1 MWFSKSCETRKNERV
16 TRHII
21 APDWIVD
28 GYSFPGDVQVTEC
41 DDLADLAESEIA
53 SAEFVILPYEGS
65 TISIEEA
72 ISRMTNA
79 KVIQTLTAGF
89 DNVQP
94 YVPAHV
100 TLCNAA
106 GVHDDATSEL
116 AVLLTLSVLRDM
128 PRSFKAQQDRH
139 WETYFSRSLAD
150 KTVLLIGYGNVGK
163 AAEKRLLGFGCKVIP
178 VARTARDHVHA
189 ISDLPNLIPAADV
202 VMLIVPSN
210 PGTVNL
216 VDAKFL
222 ASMKDDSVLV
232 NVARGVVVD
241 TEALLAELK
250 TGRISAALDVTE
262 PEPLP
267 ADHPLWSL
275 PNLII
280 TSHNG
285 GEGDVFWGR
294 ARARIHS
301 QFDLWL
307 AGKPLECVI
316 TK

>member
-1 MWFSKSCETRKNERV
+1 M

-21 APDWIVD
+21 APDWIAND
-28 GYSFPGDVQVTEC
+28 YEFPNDVQVTEC
-41 DDLADLAESEIA
+41 DDLGELSLDVIADAD
-53 SAEFVILPYEGS
+53 FVILPYEGS
-65 TISIEEA
+65 SISIDEA
-72 ISRMTNA
+72 ISRMS
-79 KVIQTLTAGF
+79 KVQVIQTLTAGF

-94 YVPAHV
+94 YVPANV

-139 WETYFSRSLAD
+139 WETYFARSLAD

-163 AAEKRLLGFGCKVIP
+163 AAEKRLLGFGCRVIP
-178 VARTARDHVHA
+178 VAKTARDHVHA
-189 ISDLPNLIPAADV
+189 ISELPDLIPSADV
-202 VMLIVPSN
+202 VMLIVPNN

-241 TEALLAELK
+241 TDALVAELQ

-267 ADHPLWSL
+267 ADHVLWSL
-275 PNLII
+275 PNVII

-285 GEGDVFWGR
+285 GEGDVFWER
-294 ARARIHS
+294 ARTRIHS

-307 AGKPLECVI
+307 SGQPLECVI
-316 TK
+316 TP

>member
-1 MWFSKSCETRKNERV
+1 V
-16 TRHII
+16 TRHIV
-21 APDWIVD
+21 APDWIVRD
-28 GYSFPGDVQVTEC
+28 YAFPADVQIREC
-41 DDLADLAESEIA
+41 DDLAELSDDVISN
-53 SAEFVILPYEGS
+53 AEFVVLPYEGS
-65 TISIEEA
+65 SISIEEA
-72 ISRMTNA
+72 IARMANV

-94 YVPAHV
+94 YMPADV

-116 AVLLTLSVLRDM
+116 AVLLTLSALRDM
-128 PRSFKAQQDRH
+128 PRSFKAQQEHH

-189 ISDLPNLIPAADV
+189 ISELPKLIPSADV
-202 VMLIVPSN
+202 VMLIVPNN

-241 TEALLAELK
+241 TEALMAELS

-267 ADHPLWSL
+267 ADHQLWSM
-275 PNLII
+275 PNVII

-285 GEGDVFWGR
+285 GEGDVFWDR

-316 TK
+316 S

>member
-1 MWFSKSCETRKNERV
+1 M

-21 APDWIVD
+21 APDWIVN
-28 GYSFPGDVQVTEC
+28 GYEFPADVRVTEC
-41 DDLADLAESEIA
+41 DDLAELEPTQIA
-53 SAEFVILPYEGS
+53 SADFVVLPYEGS
-65 TISIEEA
+65 SISIEEA
-72 ISRMTNA
+72 ISRMTNV

-94 YVPAHV
+94 HIPTGV

-128 PRSFKAQQDRH
+128 PRSFQAQQDHH

-163 AAEKRLLGFGCKVIP
+163 AAEIRLLGFGCQVIP

-189 ISDLPNLIPAADV
+189 ISDLPDLIPSADV
-202 VMLIVPSN
+202 VMLIVPNN

-222 ASMKDDSVLV
+222 ARMKDNSVLV

-241 TEALLAELK
+241 TDSLVTELK

-267 ADHPLWSL
+267 ADHILWSL
-275 PNLII
+275 PNVII
-280 TSHNG
+280 TPHNG
-285 GEGDVFWGR
+285 GEGDVFWER
-294 ARARIHS
+294 ARTRIHS

-316 TK
+316 TQ

>member
-1 MWFSKSCETRKNERV
+1 MS
-16 TRHII
+16 RHII
-21 APDWIVD
+21 APDWIVK
-28 GYSFPGDVQVTEC
+28 GFEFPNDVQVTEC
-41 DDLADLAESEIA
+41 DDLAELSLEVIGDAD
-53 SAEFVILPYEGS
+53 FVVLPYEGS
-65 TISIEEA
+65 SLTIQEA
-72 ISRMTNA
+72 IARMRSV

-94 YVPAHV
+94 FVPADV

-116 AVLLTLSVLRDM
+116 AVLLTLSALRDM
-128 PRSFKAQQDRH
+128 PRSFKAQQDQH
-139 WETYFSRSLAD
+139 WETYFARSLAD

-189 ISDLPNLIPAADV
+189 ISELPNLIPTADV
-202 VMLIVPSN
+202 VMLIVPNN

-241 TEALLAELK
+241 TDALVAELK

-267 ADHPLWSL
+267 ADHSLWSM
-275 PNLII
+275 PNVII

-285 GEGDVFWGR
+285 GEGDVFWDR
-294 ARARIHS
+294 ARTRIHS

-316 TK
+316 TE

>member
-1 MWFSKSCETRKNERV
+1 MS
-16 TRHII
+16 RHII
-21 APDWIVD
+21 APDWTVK
-28 GYSFPGDVQVTEC
+28 GYEFPADVQVTEC
-41 DDLADLAESEIA
+41 DDLAKLSLEVIGDAD
-53 SAEFVILPYEGS
+53 FVVLPYEGS
-65 TISIEEA
+65 SLTIQEA
-72 ISRMTNA
+72 IARMRSV

-94 YVPAHV
+94 FVPVDV

-116 AVLLTLSVLRDM
+116 AVLLTLNALRDM
-128 PRSFKAQQDRH
+128 PRSFKAQQDHH
-139 WETYFSRSLAD
+139 WETYFARSLAD

-189 ISDLPNLIPAADV
+189 ISELPNLIPTADV
-202 VMLIVPSN
+202 VMLIVPHN

-241 TEALLAELK
+241 TDALVAELK

-275 PNLII
+275 PNVII

-285 GEGDVFWGR
+285 GEGDVFWNR
-294 ARARIHS
+294 ARTRIHS

-307 AGKPLECVI
+307 AGKPPECVI
-316 TK
+316 PQ

>member
-1 MWFSKSCETRKNERV
+1 MS
-16 TRHII
+16 RHII
-21 APDWIVD
+21 APDWIVK
-28 GYSFPGDVQVTEC
+28 GYDFPADVQVTES
-41 DDLADLAESEIA
+41 DDLAELSAEVIS
-53 SAEFVILPYEGS
+53 SAEFVVLPYEGS

-72 ISRMTNA
+72 IARMANV

-94 YVPAHV
+94 YMPADV
-100 TLCNAA
+100 MLCNAA

-128 PRSFKAQQDRH
+128 PRSFKAQQERH
-139 WETYFSRSLAD
+139 WETYFARSLAD

-163 AAEKRLLGFGCKVIP
+163 AAERRLLGFGCKVIP

-189 ISDLPNLIPAADV
+189 ISELPNLIPSADV
-202 VMLIVPSN
+202 VMLIVPNN

-222 ASMKDDSVLV
+222 ARMKDNSVLV

-241 TEALLAELK
+241 TEALLVELK

-267 ADHPLWSL
+267 ADHPLWSM
-275 PNLII
+275 PNVII

-285 GEGDVFWGR
+285 GEGDVFWDR

-307 AGKPLECVI
+307 AGKPLECMI
-316 TK
+316 TP

>member
-1 MWFSKSCETRKNERV
+1 M

-21 APDWIVD
+21 APDWIAK
-28 GYSFPGDVQVTEC
+28 GYEFPADVKVTEC
-41 DDLADLAESEIA
+41 DDLGKLAPEVIADAD
-53 SAEFVILPYEGS
+53 FVILPYEGS
-65 TISIEEA
+65 SISIDEA
-72 ISRMTNA
+72 ISRMSNVQ
-79 KVIQTLTAGF
+79 VIQSLTAGF

-94 YVPAHV
+94 FVPANV

-139 WETYFSRSLAD
+139 WETYFARSLAD

-178 VARTARDHVHA
+178 IAKTARDHVHA
-189 ISDLPNLIPAADV
+189 ISELPDLIPSADV
-202 VMLIVPSN
+202 VMLIVPNN
-210 PGTVNL
+210 PGTANL

-241 TEALLAELK
+241 TDALVAELK

-267 ADHPLWSL
+267 ADHVLWSL
-275 PNLII
+275 PNVII

-285 GEGDVFWGR
+285 GEGDVFWER
-294 ARARIHS
+294 ARTRIHS

-307 AGKPLECVI
+307 SGQPLECVI
-316 TK
+316 TP

>member
-1 MWFSKSCETRKNERV
+1 MS
-16 TRHII
+16 RHIV
-21 APDWIVD
+21 APDWIVRD
-28 GYSFPGDVQVTEC
+28 YAFPADVQVTEC
-41 DDLADLAESEIA
+41 DDLGELSADVIGC
-53 SAEFVILPYEGS
+53 AEFVVLPYEGS
-65 TISIEEA
+65 TISIQEA
-72 ISRMTNA
+72 IARLANV

-94 YVPAHV
+94 SVPAEV

-128 PRSFKAQQDRH
+128 PRSYKAQQDRH

-189 ISDLPNLIPAADV
+189 ISELPNLIPSADV
-202 VMLIVPSN
+202 VMLIVPNNS
-210 PGTVNL
+210 GTVNL

-222 ASMKDDSVLV
+222 ASMKDGSVLV

-241 TEALLAELK
+241 TDALMTELK

-267 ADHPLWSL
+267 AEHPLWSL
-275 PNLII
+275 PNVII

-285 GEGDVFWGR
+285 GEGDVFWDR

>member
-1 MWFSKSCETRKNERV
+1 MS
-16 TRHII
+16 RHII
-21 APDWIVD
+21 APDWTVK
-28 GYSFPGDVQVTEC
+28 GYEFPADVEVTEC
-41 DDLADLAESEIA
+41 DDLVELSLEVIGDAD
-53 SAEFVILPYEGS
+53 FVVLPYEGS
-65 TISIEEA
+65 SLTIQEA
-72 ISRMTNA
+72 IGRMRSV

-94 YVPAHV
+94 FVPAAV

-116 AVLLTLSVLRDM
+116 AVLLTLSALRDM
-128 PRSFKAQQDRH
+128 PRSFKAQQDHH
-139 WETYFSRSLAD
+139 WETYFARSLAD

-189 ISDLPNLIPAADV
+189 ISELPNLIPTADV
-202 VMLIVPSN
+202 VMLIVPNN

-241 TEALLAELK
+241 TDALVAELK

-275 PNLII
+275 PNVII

-285 GEGDVFWGR
+285 GEGDVFWNR
-294 ARARIHS
+294 ARTRIHS

-316 TK
+316 TQ

>member
-1 MWFSKSCETRKNERV
+1 MS
-16 TRHII
+16 RHII
-21 APDWIVD
+21 APDWIVAD
-28 GYSFPGDVQVTEC
+28 YDFPIDVQVTEC
-41 DDLADLAESEIA
+41 DDLGELPPAELA
-53 SAEFVILPYEGS
+53 SADFVVLPYEGS
-65 TISIEEA
+65 SITIQDA
-72 ISRMTNA
+72 IARMSSV

-94 YVPAHV
+94 YIPADV
-100 TLCNAA
+100 ILCNAA

-128 PRSFKAQQDRH
+128 PRSFKAQQDHH
-139 WETYFSRSLAD
+139 WETYFARSLAD

-178 VARTARDHVHA
+178 VARSARDHVKS
-189 ISDLPNLIPAADV
+189 ITDLPNLIPTADV
-202 VMLIVPSN
+202 VMLIVPNN

-222 ASMKDDSVLV
+222 ASMKDNSVLV

-241 TEALLAELK
+241 TEALVTELK

-267 ADHPLWSL
+267 ADHSLWSL
-275 PNLII
+275 PNVII

-285 GEGDVFWGR
+285 GEGDVFWDR
-294 ARARIHS
+294 ARTRIHS

-316 TK
+316 SE

>member
-1 MWFSKSCETRKNERV
+1 M

-21 APDWIVD
+21 APDWIVK
-28 GYSFPGDVQVTEC
+28 GYEFPSDVQVTES
-41 DDLADLAESEIA
+41 DDLGELSPADLA
-53 SAEFVILPYEGS
+53 SADFVVLPYEGS
-65 TISIEEA
+65 SISIEEA
-72 ISRMTNA
+72 VTRLSNV

-94 YVPAHV
+94 FVPEHV

-116 AVLLTLSVLRDM
+116 AVLLALSVLRDM
-128 PRSFKAQQDRH
+128 PRSFKAQQDNH
-139 WETYFSRSLAD
+139 WETYFARSLAD

-189 ISDLPNLIPAADV
+189 ITELPNLIPTADV
-202 VMLIVPSN
+202 VMLIVPNN

-241 TEALLAELK
+241 TDALVAELK

-267 ADHPLWSL
+267 TDHPLWSL
-275 PNLII
+275 PNVII

-285 GEGDVFWGR
+285 GEGDVFWDR
-294 ARARIHS
+294 ARTRIHS

-316 TK
+316 TD

>member
-1 MWFSKSCETRKNERV
+1 MS
-16 TRHII
+16 RHII
-21 APDWIVD
+21 APDWIVK
-28 GYSFPGDVQVTEC
+28 GYEFPADVQVTES
-41 DDLADLAESEIA
+41 DDLGEVPTDVLA
-53 SAEFVILPYEGS
+53 SADFVVLPYEGS
-65 TISIEEA
+65 SLSIEEA
-72 ISRMTNA
+72 ISRMSS
-79 KVIQTLTAGF
+79 VEIIQTLTAGF
-89 DNVQP
+89 DNVAP
-94 YVPAHV
+94 FVPADV

-128 PRSFKAQQDRH
+128 PRSFKAQQDHH
-139 WETYFSRSLAD
+139 WETYFARSLAD

-178 VARTARDHVHA
+178 VARTAREHVHS
-189 ISDLPNLIPAADV
+189 ITELPNLIPSADV
-202 VMLIVPSN
+202 VMLIVPNN
-210 PGTVNL
+210 PETVNL

-222 ASMKDDSVLV
+222 ASMKDDSILV
-232 NVARGVVVD
+232 NVARGLVVD
-241 TEALLAELK
+241 TDALVAELK

-267 ADHPLWSL
+267 ADHVLWSL
-275 PNLII
+275 PNVII

-285 GEGDVFWGR
+285 GEGDVFWDR
-294 ARARIHS
+294 ARTRIHS

-316 TK
+316 TE

>member
-1 MWFSKSCETRKNERV
+1 MS
-16 TRHII
+16 RHII
-21 APDWIVD
+21 APDWIVKD
-28 GYSFPGDVQVTEC
+28 YEFPADIQVTEC
-41 DDLADLAESEIA
+41 DDLGELPADVIA
-53 SAEFVILPYEGS
+53 SAEFIVLPYEGS

-72 ISRMTNA
+72 FERMSKA

-94 YVPAHV
+94 FMPGDV

-128 PRSFKAQQDRH
+128 PRSYKAQQDRH

-178 VARTARDHVHA
+178 VARTARDNVHS
-189 ISDLPNLIPAADV
+189 ISELPNLIPSADV
-202 VMLIVPSN
+202 VMLIVPNN

-222 ASMKDDSVLV
+222 ASMKDNSILV

-241 TEALLAELK
+241 TDALMAELK

-267 ADHPLWSL
+267 ADHPLWSM
-275 PNLII
+275 PNVII

-285 GEGDVFWGR
+285 GEGDVFWER
-294 ARARIHS
+294 ARTRIHS

-316 TK
+316 TP

>member
-1 MWFSKSCETRKNERV
+1 MRQFAVSCQNGAMSS
-16 TRHII
+16 HII
-21 APDWIVD
+21 APAWITQ
-28 GYSFPGDVQVTEC
+28 GYEFPADVQVTEC
-41 DDLADLAESEIA
+41 DDLGELPLEVIS

-65 TISIEEA
+65 SISIPETM
-72 ISRMTNA
+72 SRLKSV

-94 YVPAHV
+94 FVPAEV

-139 WETYFSRSLAD
+139 WETYFSRSLAG

-189 ISDLPNLIPAADV
+189 ISDLPNLIPSADV
-202 VMLIVPSN
+202 VMLIVPNN

-241 TEALLAELK
+241 TDALMAELK

-275 PNLII
+275 PNVII

-285 GEGDVFWGR
+285 GEGDVFWER
-294 ARARIHS
+294 ARTRIHS

-316 TK
+316 TP

>member
-1 MWFSKSCETRKNERV
+1 MS
-16 TRHII
+16 RHIV
-21 APDWIVD
+21 APDWIVRD
-28 GYSFPGDVQVTEC
+28 YAFPADVQVTEC
-41 DDLADLAESEIA
+41 DDLGELSADVIS
-53 SAEFVILPYEGS
+53 SAEFVVLPYEGS
-65 TISIEEA
+65 TISIEESIA
-72 ISRMTNA
+72 RMTNV

-94 YVPAHV
+94 FMPADV

-128 PRSFKAQQDRH
+128 PRSYKAQQEHH
-139 WETYFSRSLAD
+139 WETYFARSLAD

-189 ISDLPNLIPAADV
+189 ISYLPNLIPSADV
-202 VMLIVPSN
+202 VMLIVPNN

-275 PNLII
+275 PNVII

-285 GEGDVFWGR
+285 GEGDVFWDR
-294 ARARIHS
+294 ARTRIHS

-307 AGKPLECVI
+307 AGQPLQCVI
-316 TK
+316 TQ